1 MDSHRPTMPDDPAL
15 VGYQPNPAASPGSF
29 PRAGRDRIYFDQYVR

>member
-29 PRAGRDRIYFDQYVR
+29 PARGVTEFISTNT